1 MRRQREEGR
10 LGDRGQEGGALL
22 PRAGLDQAL
31 HEVVAVVVEHDYGQG
46 RVLQEEA
53 YEFGD

>member
-22 PRAGLDQAL
+22 ARAGLDQAL
-31 HEVVAVVVEHDYGQG
+31 HEVVAIVVEHDYGQG